1 MSDRVHEYYSYV
13 LSEDQDIVREL
24 QTFCADI
31 HEKKQQQWTDE
42 DVRTVVGLFS
52 RSKDPKSLFRFMDE
66 RTGTSYV
73 GYRTPDNREW
83 FHILRQMRNDSDLF
97 HDLLYEASGSPR

>member
-13 LSEDQDIVREL
+13 LDDDAAIVREL

-31 HEKKQQQWTDE
+31 HEQKQEKWTDE
-42 DVRTVVGLFS
+42 DVRAVVGLFA
-52 RSKDPKSLFRFMDE
+52 RSKDPAALFRFVDE

-73 GYRTPDNREW
+73 GYKTTDGREW
-83 FHILRQMRNDSDLF
+83 FHILRQMRNESDLF
-97 HDLLYEASGSPR
+97 HDLLYAAKGPR